1 MPPDALQV
9 LVIDDHLTVRHGLEL
24 LLGEAGMVICGAG
37 GAAEAADLRHRTAPD
52 AILLELHLRHGDG
65 LGLARSLLQ
74 EHPAAPVVLTTAS
87 LEPISAVI
95 AAAQLGA
102 PGFVLKSAAP
112 ETFVQALTTVAAG
125 GRFVDPEVA
134 SLVAGA
140 GDLSRLAQLTPR
152 EREILGLLAEGCSG
166 PEIAGRLFLSV
177 ETVRTHVGNA
187 VTKLGARTRVEAVAL
202 LVRGEGGSG
211 PS

>member
-1 MPPDALQV
+1 MSPDALQV
-9 LVIDDHLTVRHGLEL
+9 LMIDDHLAVRHGLEL

-37 GAAEAADLRHRTAPD
+37 GAAEAADLRRRTAPD
-52 AILLELHLRHGDG
+52 VIVLELRLRHGDG

-74 EHPAAPVVLTTAS
+74 ERPPAPLVLTTAC
-87 LEPISAVI
+87 LEPVSAII

-112 ETFVQALTTVAAG
+112 QTFVQALTMVAAG
-125 GRFVDPEVA
+125 GRFVDAEVA
-134 SLVAGA
+134 SLVAAA
-140 GDLSRLAQLTPR
+140 GEPSRLAQLTPR

-166 PEIAGRLFLSV
+166 PDIAGRLFLSI

-202 LVRGEGGSG
+202 LVRGER
-211 PS
+211 